1 MAFFLSKTVVP
12 KGAALGL
19 YLPMAN
25 AILAMTVLQPATRP
39 KETLLVVALV
49 VGGMIY
55 SADMLC
61 EPSGAT
67 AVEGTFQVIVLA
79 AMLVSRVAFSR
90 QHFPT
95 FAQLTDEHGLKL
107 SAMPVWRRRA
117 FLSACLWGQFVRC
130 GNTVCNH
137 MKGLFI
143 AGKDRHF
150 RTSIG
155 LWIVQCPYL

>member
-49 VGGMIY
+49 IGGMIY

-67 AVEGTFQVIVLA
+67 AVEGTFQAIVLA
-79 AMLVSRVAFSR
+79 AMLVSRVAFLDSI
-90 QHFPT
+90 FPHLPSLPT
-95 FAQLTDEHGLKL
+95 NTGLNY
-107 SAMPVWRRRA
+107 R
-117 FLSACLWGQFVRC
+117 
-130 GNTVCNH
+130 
-137 MKGLFI
+137 
-143 AGKDRHF
+143 
-150 RTSIG
+150 
-155 LWIVQCPYL
+155 QCPYAAARFPLSLFVGAICQMWEHRLQSHERPVYRR